1 MQTNIAD
8 LTYNVNPEILYKKF
22 IYKIGNSKKKKKLMS
37 NLQENLQKLNL
48 KIIEIKTMV
57 SKDKKKIN
65 LKYF

>member
-1 MQTNIAD
+1 
-8 LTYNVNPEILYKKF
+8 
-22 IYKIGNSKKKKKLMS
+22 MS